1 MFAVCYGY
9 YAVGQGN
16 LRNAELSKE
25 KQIARAE
32 IVPFLQA
39 EEDRR
44 YCKNMEI
51 ANQKEREIM
60 KNVPNW
66 KVGESRTRERRSS
79 GASGGGSWCKAQC
92 T

>member
-66 KVGESRTRERRSS
+66 KVGESVYKGNRWVPPATNDPNL
-79 GASGGGSWCKAQC
+79 G
-92 T
+92 